1 MAKPFPVLAVLF
13 AALAGVLL
21 QTTPAQA
28 CEKHLNGH
36 QNSSE
41 SQSEGSNR

>member
-1 MAKPFPVLAVLF
+1 MAKPFPVLAVLV
-13 AALAGVLL
+13 AALAGLVLH
-21 QTTPAQA
+21 TGSAQA

>member
-1 MAKPFPVLAVLF
+1 MF
-13 AALAGVLL
+13 ARLVVSAASLVALLTVGV
-21 QTTPAQA
+21 AQATA

-41 SQSEGSNR
+41 TNSEAQNR

>member
-1 MAKPFPVLAVLF
+1 MFTRLVVFAVSLVAF
-13 AALAGVLL
+13 LTVGV
-21 QTTPAQA
+21 AQATA

-41 SQSEGSNR
+41 TNSEVQGR

>member
-1 MAKPFPVLAVLF
+1 MIIRLVMSAVSLV
-13 AALAGVLL
+13 ALLTVGV
-21 QTTPAQA
+21 AQATA

-41 SQSEGSNR
+41 TNSEVQNR

>member
-1 MAKPFPVLAVLF
+1 MFAGLFVSAVSLMALLTV
-13 AALAGVLL
+13 GV
-21 QTTPAQA
+21 AQATA

-41 SQSEGSNR
+41 TNSEVQSR

>member
-1 MAKPFPVLAVLF
+1 MLARLVVSAASLVALLAV
-13 AALAGVLL
+13 GV
-21 QTTPAQA
+21 AQATA

-41 SQSEGSNR
+41 TSSEVQGR